1 VPDVIRFI
9 GVGDVFAIPGS
20 QNITFPEGCD
30 GQMAGI
36 AIGVGR
42 HDFVGNVVLNELVD
56 LWCRLKKVD
65 VIQQAQALALFG

>member
-1 VPDVIRFI
+1 
-9 GVGDVFAIPGS
+9 
-20 QNITFPEGCD
+20 
-30 GQMAGI
+30 MAGI